1 MIFCLACHLVSKHF
15 CNESTILNCNYE
27 YEKQL
32 VEWLD
37 VDSFQWCLC
46 YRASRD
52 GWSAQDFHRHCDN
65 KGPTMTLVKVVEYIF
80 GGYSDEG
87 WEGICSI

>member
-1 MIFCLACHLVSKHF
+1 M
-15 CNESTILNCNYE
+15 
-27 YEKQL
+27 
-32 VEWLD
+32 
-37 VDSFQWCLC
+37 DSFQWCLC